1 MKREL
6 PVQYPCRHGENP
18 PHHFLYVFWDFSAKW
33 AGLRRSMETGAIG
46 TVQRGGAAVG
56 ANTEA
61 EMLED
66 MAKRFCPN
74 CGAAVT
80 PNSKGRPRIF
90 CSESCRY
97 AWKNRNPHP
106 EKWKSTRTAI
116 CPECGKP
123 FLASREYG
131 RVRKYC
137 SHACANRGRAK
148 RKEREGNEG

>member
-1 MKREL
+1 M
-6 PVQYPCRHGENP
+6 
-18 PHHFLYVFWDFSAKW
+18 
-33 AGLRRSMETGAIG
+33 
-46 TVQRGGAAVG
+46 G

-131 RVRKYC
+131 RMRKYC

>member
-1 MKREL
+1 
-6 PVQYPCRHGENP
+6 
-18 PHHFLYVFWDFSAKW
+18 
-33 AGLRRSMETGAIG
+33 ME
-46 TVQRGGAAVG
+46 

-61 EMLED
+61 QMLED

-80 PNSKGRPRIF
+80 PNDKGRPRIF
-90 CSESCRY
+90 CSEPCRY

-106 EKWKSTRTAI
+106 ENWKSTRTAI